1 MAECIDQDDEK
12 IRFIQITDPHLF
24 KQKTSELLGINT
36 YASFQQVLNEIQLSV
51 AEYQFVLAT
60 GDLVQDASEEGYLNF
75 CQAINRLE
83 KPVYWIPGN
92 HDFQPVMEKVFSQQQ
107 HYIQTDKHL
116 LVGNKWQILLLDS
129 QVYGVPHGELSQ
141 YQLDWLDD
149 KLQEYQERY
158 SLIVLHH
165 HLLSTN
171 SAWLDQHNLRNAHQ
185 LLQILL
191 KYENVRGIIH
201 GHIHQQVDAQWNGYQ
216 VMCTPATSVQFKPD
230 NNVFTLDT
238 LQPAWREITLL
249 SDGSIETRVQRIQ
262 QAEFLPNMHELGY

>member
-1 MAECIDQDDEK
+1 MVECINRDDEQ

-24 KQKTSELLGINT
+24 KETTGELLGINT
-36 YASFQQVLNEIQLSV
+36 YNSFRQVVNEIRQSGTD
-51 AEYQFVLAT
+51 YQFVLAT
-60 GDLVQDASEEGYLNF
+60 GDLVQDSSEDGYLNF
-75 CQAINRLE
+75 CHIIHPLR

-92 HDFQPVMEKVFSQQQ
+92 HDFQPVMQKVFAQQS
-107 HYIQTDKHL
+107 YIHADKHL
-116 LVGNKWQILLLDS
+116 LLEDKWQVLLLDS

-141 YQLDWLDD
+141 YQLDWLDE

-171 SAWLDQHNLRNAHQ
+171 SSWLDQHNLRNAHE
-185 LLQILL
+185 LLHILQ
-191 KYENVRGIIH
+191 KYENVRGILH

-216 VMCTPATSVQFKPD
+216 LMCTPATGVQFKPD

-238 LQPAWREITLL
+238 LQPAWREITLMP
-249 SDGSIETRVQRIQ
+249 DGAIETQVHRIQ